1 MTADVEDV
9 VAGGSVES
17 IQRTSGGSE
26 RPRWRCGPGGW
37 KGGRVTLDRGDR
49 TVKKVEERPQKKS
62 AIDWRGRNRAAAE
75 KASGAAMAATA
86 GAIGKEV
93 DATTEEGLV
102 VKATDLA
109 VKGGAAAW
117 GAVLV
122 AERLKQRRKG
132 EMAAATRHGAL
143 QQWQRSF
150 HCYAHWWDRGRLA
163 RPAMGAASDE
173 QRSSRGGRGAL
184 GREGQRLPR
193 RLKTAAEEKPT
204 TKKGQGLAVEGVTGR
219 RQQPT
224 VKDGRGATTATGK
237 ATSGGRRQEQ
247 VRQRRLAT
255 AWLRQRWLRGK
266 QW

>member
-26 RPRWRCGPGGW
+26 RSRWRCGPGGW
-37 KGGRVTLDRGDR
+37 KGGRVILGRGDR

-163 RPAMGAASDE
+163 RPAMGTASDE

-184 GREGQRLPR
+184 GREGCN
-193 RLKTAAEEKPT
+193 
-204 TKKGQGLAVEGVTGR
+204 G
-219 RQQPT
+219 
-224 VKDGRGATTATGK
+224 GRGRGGRD
-237 ATSGGRRQEQ
+237 SGGGSKEGKL
-247 VRQRRLAT
+247 LA
-255 AWLRQRWLRGK
+255 ADGG
-266 QW
+266 